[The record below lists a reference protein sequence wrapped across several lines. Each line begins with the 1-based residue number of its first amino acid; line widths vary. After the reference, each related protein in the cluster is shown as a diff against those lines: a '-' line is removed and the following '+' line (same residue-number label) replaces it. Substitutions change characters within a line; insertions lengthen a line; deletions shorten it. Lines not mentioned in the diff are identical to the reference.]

1 MVSVLFVMRGR
12 PSGSKLF
19 QIVLMIFVF
28 SPLFYQYRQLP
39 LFSPG
44 KNSESSNQAN
54 LILLIVLGSSERC
67 SN

>member
-44 KNSESSNQAN
+44 KNRPQP
-54 LILLIVLGSSERC
+54 G
-67 SN
+67 